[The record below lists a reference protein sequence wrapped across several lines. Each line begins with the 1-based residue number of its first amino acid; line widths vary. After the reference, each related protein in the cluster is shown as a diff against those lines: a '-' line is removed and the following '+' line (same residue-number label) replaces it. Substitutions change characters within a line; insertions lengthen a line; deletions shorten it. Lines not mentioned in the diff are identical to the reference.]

1 MSADLIFGAV
11 IIAMA
16 ACVAA
21 VLAWALVRQ
30 RAQQNAANPA
40 QANEQVYR
48 AQILDLDREHESGHI
63 SAQEWRVHRDE
74 LSLRLI
80 EDTAISNGPVA
91 AIQKPALGSLLWVA
105 LALPLCA
112 VGLYMGLG
120 EPRALHPLAVLNPEK
135 MGAQEM
141 AQMAGNLA
149 AKLKTDPQNVQ
160 GWAMLG
166 RTYRSLEKLD
176 EAVMAYDRAL
186 ALTANDDLQLERAE
200 VLAMQQ
206 QGRFEGEPWRVIMSI
221 LNRDPQHFSALLLA
235 GSASFFDARYAD
247 ALGYWQKARK
257 QLAADDPEGPGLDEA
272 IATVQKKLSPPMS
285 AMSAM
290 SPAPEPSTPKASG
303 GAGAISAAKNLA
315 ASNASVS
322 GQVSLSPA
330 LKGKAH
336 PSDVVFVYAMPAHGE
351 RMPLAIIKTTAGQL
365 PMSFTLDDSTAM
377 NPERKLSSA
386 GEVRIKARI
395 SKSGNA
401 MPQPG
406 DWEGSLESV
415 KVGSKNLRL
424 EINVQTP

>member
-1 MSADLIFGAV
+1 
-11 IIAMA
+11 
-16 ACVAA
+16 
-21 VLAWALVRQ
+21 
-30 RAQQNAANPA
+30 
-40 QANEQVYR
+40 
-48 AQILDLDREHESGHI
+48 
-63 SAQEWRVHRDE
+63 
-74 LSLRLI
+74 
-80 EDTAISNGPVA
+80 
-91 AIQKPALGSLLWVA
+91 
-105 LALPLCA
+105 
-112 VGLYMGLG
+112 MGLG

-285 AMSAM
+285 AMS
-290 SPAPEPSTPKASG
+290 PAPEPSTPKASG

-330 LKGKAH
+330 LQGKAH

-406 DWEGSLESV
+406 DLEGSLESV

>member
-48 AQILDLDREHESGHI
+48 AQIRDLDREHESGHI
-63 SAQEWRVHRDE
+63 SAQEWRAHRDE

-91 AIQKPALGSLLWVA
+91 AIQKPALGSLLGVA

-272 IATVQKKLSPPMS
+272 IATVQKKLSPPML
-285 AMSAM
+285 AMA
-290 SPAPEPSTPKASG
+290 PVPEPSTPKASG

-322 GQVSLSPA
+322 GQVILSPA
-330 LKGKAH
+330 FQGKAQ

-395 SKSGNA
+395 SRTGNA

-406 DWEGSLESV
+406 DLEGSLESV

>member
-21 VLAWALVRQ
+21 VLVWALVRQ
-30 RAQQNAANPA
+30 RAQQNAASPA
-40 QANEQVYR
+40 QANAQVYR
-48 AQILDLDREHESGHI
+48 AQIRDLDREHESGHI

-247 ALGYWQKARK
+247 ALDYWQKARK

-285 AMSAM
+285 AMEPL
-290 SPAPEPSTPKASG
+290 PAPEPSTPKASG
-303 GAGAISAAKNLA
+303 GSGAISASKNLA

-336 PSDVVFVYAMPAHGE
+336 PSDVVFVYAMPVQGE

-406 DWEGSLESV
+406 DLEGNLESV
-415 KVGSKNLRL
+415 KVGSQNLRL